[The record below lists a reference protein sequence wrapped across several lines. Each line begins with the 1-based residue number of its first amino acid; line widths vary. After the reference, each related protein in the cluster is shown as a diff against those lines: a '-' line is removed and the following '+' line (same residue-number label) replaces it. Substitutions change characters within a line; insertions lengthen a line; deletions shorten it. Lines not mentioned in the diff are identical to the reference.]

1 MGNVQMEASMIRY
14 GSGTVKSA
22 LDNGGG
28 GSGALDA
35 RVTAL
40 ETTVGDETGGL
51 VKDVS
56 DLETTVGDNTGG
68 LVKDVE
74 DLKTSVEN
82 GLVYGSTATKIGK
95 VGTDDLYTKI
105 LPVAAFPANNTNIF
119 IDTGETDFKV
129 FRLTAIMSS
138 TDDDNSLPNQTVSM
152 WLQTTGVNA
161 NKVGLYATQNY
172 SARSGFIIFEFTK
185 TPSNNE

>member
-1 MGNVQMEASMIRY
+1 MGNVQMEARQIRY
-14 GSGTVKSA
+14 GSTNVEQA
-22 LDNGGG
+22 LKNGGGG
-28 GSGALDA
+28 GSGLDE

-40 ETTVGDETGGL
+40 ETVVGDETGGL
-51 VKDVS
+51 VKDVD

-74 DLKTSVEN
+74 DLKTSVAN

-95 VGTDDLYTKI
+95 VGTDDLYSKI
-105 LPVAAFPANNTNIF
+105 LPVAAFPASNTNIY

-138 TDDDNSLPNQTVSM
+138 DSDDNSLPNQTVSM
-152 WLQTTGVNA
+152 WLQKTGLNA
-161 NKVGLYATQNY
+161 NKVGIYATQNY
-172 SARSGFIIFEFTK
+172 SVRSGFIIFEFTK
-185 TPSNNE
+185 TPSNNK